1 MDGVSPRRRLV
12 ALLAAAVLALVLG
25 GVAVRATT
33 SGGPAPAA
41 ALPAP
46 APQKPGP
53 VLLLPG
59 YGGSTSSLER
69 LAVTLRARTGRDV
82 RVVRAVGN
90 GTGDLTAQA
99 KALASTV
106 DTLIRQGAPS
116 VDVVGYSA
124 GGVVARLWA
133 VKFGGA
139 TQARRVITVG
149 SPHQGTE
156 VAQLASEL
164 APDRC
169 PIACQQLAPDSDL
182 LRELP
187 QGAVPGPTW
196 VSLWTDR
203 DDVVS
208 PPSSGRL
215 QGAVDVQLQSV
226 CPDDQVRHSG
236 LPDDPLVVGIVARA
250 LGSTPLTTAPGS
262 AECATLRRAGQAAL
276 G

>member
-1 MDGVSPRRRLV
+1 MDDVSPRRRLV
-12 ALLAAAVLALVLG
+12 ALLAAAVLVLVLG
-25 GVAVRATT
+25 GVAVRAAT
-33 SGGPAPAA
+33 GGPAPAA
-41 ALPAP
+41 APPAP
-46 APQKPGP
+46 YPQQPGP

-82 RVVRAVGN
+82 RVVRAVGD

-106 DTLIRQGAPS
+106 STLIRGGAPS

-133 VKFGGA
+133 ARYGGA
-139 TQARRVITVG
+139 TQARRMITLG

-156 VAQLASEL
+156 IAQVAQEL

-169 PIACQQLAPDSDL
+169 PTACQQLAPDSDL

-187 QGAVPGPTW
+187 QGVVPGPAW
-196 VSLWTDR
+196 VSLWTTR
-203 DDVVS
+203 DDVVT

-226 CPDDQVRHSG
+226 CPDDQVQHSG
-236 LPDDPLVVGIVARA
+236 LPDDPLVAGIVARA
-250 LGSTPLTTAPGS
+250 IGTARLTAAPGP
-262 AECATLRRAGQAAL
+262 AECANLRRAGRPA
-276 G
+276 

>member
-12 ALLAAAVLALVLG
+12 ALLAAAVLVLVLG
-25 GVAVRATT
+25 GVAVRAVT
-33 SGGPAPAA
+33 GGPAPAA
-41 ALPAP
+41 APPAP
-46 APQKPGP
+46 SPQQPGP

-82 RVVRAVGN
+82 RVVRAVGD

-99 KALASTV
+99 RALASTV
-106 DTLIRQGAPS
+106 STLIRGGAPS

-133 VKFGGA
+133 ARYGGA
-139 TQARRVITVG
+139 TQARRVITLG

-156 VAQLASEL
+156 IAQVAQEL

-169 PIACQQLAPDSDL
+169 PTACQQLAPDSDL
-182 LRELP
+182 LRQLP
-187 QGAVPGPTW
+187 QGAVPGPAW
-196 VSLWTDR
+196 VSLWTSR
-203 DDVVS
+203 DDVVT

-215 QGAVDVQLQSV
+215 QGAMDVQLQSV
-226 CPDDQVRHSG
+226 CADDQVQHSG
-236 LPDDPLVVGIVARA
+236 LPDDPLVAGIVARA
-250 LGSTPLTTAPGS
+250 IGTTALTAAPGP
-262 AECATLRRAGQAAL
+262 AECEKLRRAGRPA
-276 G
+276 

>member
-1 MDGVSPRRRLV
+1 MDDVSPRRRLV
-12 ALLAAAVLALVLG
+12 ALLAAAVLVLVLG
-25 GVAVRATT
+25 GVAVRAATGT
-33 SGGPAPAA
+33 DPAPAA
-41 ALPAP
+41 APAAP
-46 APQKPGP
+46 AREQPGP

-69 LAVTLRARTGRDV
+69 LAATLRARTGRDV

-99 KALASTV
+99 KAVASTV
-106 DTLIRQGAPS
+106 STLIRGGAPS

-124 GGVVARLWA
+124 GGVVARIWA
-133 VKFGGA
+133 ARYGGA
-139 TQARRVITVG
+139 TQARRVITLG
-149 SPHQGTE
+149 TPHQGTE
-156 VAQLASEL
+156 VAEVAQEL

-169 PIACQQLAPDSDL
+169 PTACRQLAPDSDL

-187 QGAVPGPTW
+187 QGAVPGPAW
-196 VSLWTDR
+196 VSLWTSR
-203 DDVVS
+203 DDVVT

-236 LPDDPLVVGIVARA
+236 LPNDPLVAGIVARA
-250 LGSTPLTTAPGS
+250 IGTAPLTAAPGP
-262 AECATLRRAGQAAL
+262 AECSTLRRAGRPA
-276 G
+276 